1 MSSAEAPRAGLTRLD
16 AEAVV
21 RWASIGRDALAE
33 AREEIDELNV
43 YPVPD
48 GDTGTNLHLT
58 VVAAVEA
65 LAALEA
71 LQESGSGGRTLGE
84 TLATLTHGSLMGARG
99 NSGVILS
106 QLLRGFA
113 EGVRGEGAVEAVEA
127 VGGEGVV
134 RALTLAAD
142 AAYAAV
148 AEPVEGTMLTVARA
162 AAAAAASGAP
172 EPLSDV
178 VRRAA
183 AGAREALART
193 PDQLEVLR
201 QAGVVDAGGR
211 GVCVLLDALVSV
223 VTGAAPEPTQ
233 VRVEARGA
241 TATQNGPTDGSG
253 RRGPSYE
260 VMYLLDAAADAVPA
274 LRTRLAG
281 LGDSLVVV
289 GGEPTWNVH
298 VHVDDVGAAVEAGVE
313 AGRPHRIRI
322 THFADAA
329 RAAAGALPDDSRGV
343 VSVVAGDGLA
353 ALFEATG
360 ATVVRGGPGGR
371 ASTGELLGGLRRA
384 RSRDLIVLPN
394 DGDSLAVA
402 EVAAAAARDEG
413 LRVAVIPTRASV
425 QAIAALAVHDPAR
438 RFEDDVVAMTAAAG
452 HCRHG
457 GVTVAARE
465 AVTMAGVCRV
475 GDVLGIVDG
484 DFAVIGDDLEQV
496 ARTVVD
502 RMLGSGGELVTLVTG
517 ADEGAGGAGLAQAVA
532 AHLRRTR
539 PEVDTVA
546 YEGGQPRYPLLIG
559 VE

>member
-1 MSSAEAPRAGLTRLD
+1 MSSAAPPAPSASLTRLD
-16 AEAVV
+16 ADAVL
-21 RWASIGRDALAE
+21 RWAMVGRDALAD

-65 LAALEA
+65 LEQAPEEGSGPPTLGDTLAALT
-71 LQESGSGGRTLGE
+71 Q
-84 TLATLTHGSLMGARG
+84 GSLLGARG

-113 EGVRGEGAVEAVEA
+113 EGVGGTGAVEAVD
-127 VGGEGVV
+127 GEGLV
-134 RALTLAAD
+134 RALTLAAE

-162 AAAAAASGAP
+162 AAVAAADGTP
-172 EPLSDV
+172 DPLADV

-183 AGAREALART
+183 AGARDALART

-201 QAGVVDAGGR
+201 QSGVVDAGGR

-233 VRVEARGA
+233 VRVEARPAQPPMGDA
-241 TATQNGPTDGSG
+241 DGSG
-253 RRGPSYE
+253 VRGPSYE
-260 VMYLLDAAADAVPA
+260 VMYLLDAPADAVPA
-274 LRTRLAG
+274 LRQRLAG

-360 ATVVRGGPGGR
+360 ATVVRGGSGGR
-371 ASTGELLGGLRRA
+371 ASTGEMLAGLRRA

-394 DGDSLAVA
+394 DGDSIAVA
-402 EVAAAAARDEG
+402 EAAAAAARDEG

-465 AVTMAGVCRV
+465 AVTMAGVCQV

-517 ADEGAGGAGLAQAVA
+517 AAEGGASPRLADAVV